1 MTAIWRAV
9 PYEVTAGED
18 GFRYVEHGRADDLSV
33 GTYALADGIEDPQG
47 PHTADEVYVVVSG
60 EAVLETPQGRF
71 DAGPG
76 DVLFVAAGEEHR
88 FTKVRGD
95 FRAVVVFGPAGDS
108 EA

>member
-1 MTAIWRAV
+1 M
-9 PYEVTAGED
+9 PYEVTTGED
-18 GFRYVEHGRADDLSV
+18 GFTYVEHGRTDDLSV
-33 GTYALADGIEDPQG
+33 GTYALAHGTSDPQK
-47 PHTADEVYVVVSG
+47 PHTEDEVYVVVSG
-60 EAVLETPQGRF
+60 EAVLETPRGPF
-71 DAGPG
+71 EAGPG